1 MTLTLAASISEFHVG
16 DMLIQLLFFAIPI
29 LLIILVVF
37 VLLNAKK
44 RKDRLDRLEEKMD
57 ELQAKIDD

>member
-1 MTLTLAASISEFHVG
+1 MTLTLAASISESHVG

-44 RKDRLDRLEEKMD
+44 RKDRLVRLEEKMD
-57 ELQAKIDD
+57 ELQAKIDN